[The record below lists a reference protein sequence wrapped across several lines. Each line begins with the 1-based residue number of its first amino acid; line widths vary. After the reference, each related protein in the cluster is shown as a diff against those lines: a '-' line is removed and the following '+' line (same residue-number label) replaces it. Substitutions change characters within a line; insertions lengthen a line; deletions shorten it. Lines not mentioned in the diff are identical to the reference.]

1 MSDQGLEETVQAAV
15 MAAAASEAEGAAAE
29 DSAGAED
36 QGAAIKF
43 ENDAAGNA
51 EGEAA
56 APAAKRRRTGGGRKP
71 TRPWN
76 DMLFE
81 LLKYRQVNGNVMVP
95 FKSGGELGKWVASQ
109 RAQYLALQK
118 QLAGEDSKKLT
129 QQDGPERL
137 TEERMKVLTSIGFV
151 WDVVQADNDARWKK
165 RFEELKEYRAI
176 HGHVSGGKR
185 MVDKTEA
192 RGFENFVLYF
202 SFLPINSFITVFV

>member
-15 MAAAASEAEGAAAE
+15 MAAAASEAAAAE
-29 DSAGAED
+29 DSAGAEE
-36 QGAAIKF
+36 QGAS
-43 ENDAAGNA
+43 DAGGHDAGGA
-51 EGEAA
+51 GTTEGGEAA
-56 APAAKRRRTGGGRKP
+56 PPAAKRRRTGGGRKP

-118 QLAGEDSKKLT
+118 QLAGEDSKKWT

-176 HGHVSGGKR
+176 NGHVSGGMR
-185 MVDKTEA
+185 MVD
-192 RGFENFVLYF
+192 
-202 SFLPINSFITVFV
+202 